1 MHRTCPLVTQSGHA
15 LLLRI
20 KNGPVE
26 LNSSSCDLG
35 STEWATTSVRRASV
49 YAGAC
54 DINVKA
60 TSGRRIIATAKIAV
74 DVLGVSTS
82 LFGLMLTASKSL
94 LEAPEGLPSKLTVAI
109 P

>member
-1 MHRTCPLVTQSGHA
+1 LAQSGHA
-15 LLLRI
+15 LLRHI

-35 STEWATTSVRRASV
+35 STEWAKTSIRRAGV

-60 TSGRRIIATAKIAV
+60 TSGRCTIATAKIVEDA
-74 DVLGVSTS
+74 LGALTS
-82 LFGLMLTASKSL
+82 LFRLKLEASKSL
-94 LEAPEGLPSKLTVAI
+94 LER
-109 P
+109 